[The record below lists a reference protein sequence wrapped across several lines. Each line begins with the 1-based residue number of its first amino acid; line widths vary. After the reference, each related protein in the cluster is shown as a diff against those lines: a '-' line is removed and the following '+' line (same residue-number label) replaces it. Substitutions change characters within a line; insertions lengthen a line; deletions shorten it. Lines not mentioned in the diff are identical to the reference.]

1 MPTRAVSSSNPFPG
15 SCCLPQLRKAHR
27 STDKPTPST
36 AGGWWGAHPDSPPG
50 ALLVGFHCC
59 GCSVTQSCP
68 TLCDPMACSMPGL
81 LDLHHLPEGF
91 SLARF
96 IFRIKTSQ
104 KPLFP
109 NQNQCRLITC
119 NKYLLHL
126 RNNMVRKSNSLLQRE
141 KAVFS
146 LPTCKQVFSCC
157 FATPGTVATRLLC
170 PWSGDQEGK
179 QTDSG
184 GHSTKTGHIRQNL
197 DP

>member
-1 MPTRAVSSSNPFPG
+1 MSVLRSPKGKSNAHSSSVLFQPL
-15 SCCLPQLRKAHR
+15 SWILLPATAQESPPQHR
-27 STDKPTPST
+27 Q
-36 AGGWWGAHPDSPPG
+36 AHPEHSWGMVGRPPW
-50 ALLVGFHCC
+50 LPSWSLV
-59 GCSVTQSCP
+59 S
-68 TLCDPMACSMPGL
+68 
-81 LDLHHLPEGF
+81 GF

-184 GHSTKTGHIRQNL
+184 CHSTKTGHIRQNL